1 MGTSGSTECGVPQIT
16 FRIRTHVAAS
26 ASEWMLEVDLLALV
40 ATDQAC
46 WRDST
51 LARDIVGFVVHAARF
66 MSASS
71 PTLIALLHGPDQPGL
86 VARVA
91 GWIFERG
98 GNILHADQHR
108 DMEAG
113 VFFQRVEWEPAMAG
127 AGENALAVAEAD
139 FTAFA
144 RSKLG
149 MHVRVLSSADRPR
162 VAVFVSKADHC
173 FHDLVLRWKSGD
185 YACDLVGVVSNHTEL
200 AEAARGYG
208 LPFVHIPVT
217 SANKVAA
224 EAKQLAL
231 LKELRAELVILARYM
246 QVLSAD
252 FLAAFGAPVINIHHS
267 FLPAFA
273 GGRPYHQAHARGV
286 KLIGATAH
294 YATRDLDEGPII
306 HQDVAR
312 VTHRHDVEDLVRK
325 GRDLERLVLAQ
336 AVRWHLEGRVLV
348 YGNKTVVFD

>member
-1 MGTSGSTECGVPQIT
+1 MET
-16 FRIRTHVAAS
+16 A
-26 ASEWMLEVDLLALV
+26 
-40 ATDQAC
+40 
-46 WRDST
+46 
-51 LARDIVGFVVHAARF
+51 
-66 MSASS
+66 
-71 PTLIALLHGPDQPGL
+71 TLIALLHGPDQPGL

-91 GWIFERG
+91 GWIYERG

-113 VFFQRVEWEPAMAG
+113 VFFQRVEWEPLFKSTAATASSAG
-127 AGENALAVAEAD
+127 LAHDQIAALAAAEAD
-139 FTAFA
+139 FVSFA
-144 RSKLG
+144 RGTLG
-149 MHVRVLSSADRPR
+149 MKVRVLSSADRAR
-162 VAVFVSKADHC
+162 VALFVSKADHC
-173 FHDLVLRWKSGD
+173 FHDLVLRWKAGE
-185 YACDLVGVVSNHTEL
+185 YPCDIVAVVSNHDDLASAARAYGLAFHHLPVTADTKAEVETRQAALL
-200 AEAARGYG
+200 AE
-208 LPFVHIPVT
+208 
-217 SANKVAA
+217 
-224 EAKQLAL
+224 
-231 LKELRAELVILARYM
+231 LRVDLVILARYM

-252 FLAAFGAPVINIHHS
+252 FLEKFSGPVINIHHS

-312 VTHRHDVEDLVRK
+312 VTHRHGVPDMIRR
-325 GRDLERLVLAQ
+325 GRDLEKLVLAQ

>member
-1 MGTSGSTECGVPQIT
+1 MTK
-16 FRIRTHVAAS
+16 
-26 ASEWMLEVDLLALV
+26 
-40 ATDQAC
+40 
-46 WRDST
+46 
-51 LARDIVGFVVHAARF
+51 
-66 MSASS
+66 

-91 GWIFERG
+91 GWIFQRG

-108 DMEAG
+108 DREAG
-113 VFFQRVEWEPAMAG
+113 IFFQRVEWEPAFSSPVGGSGVAVEQSRLAG
-127 AGENALAVAEAD
+127 VATAEAD
-139 FTAFA
+139 FTQFA
-144 RSKLG
+144 RDELG
-149 MHVRVLSSADRPR
+149 MAVRIVSSIDRPR

-173 FHDLVLRWKSGD
+173 FHDLILRWKAGD
-185 YACDLVGVVSNHTEL
+185 FRCELAGIVSNHPDL
-200 AEAARGYG
+200 GDAARGYG
-208 LPFVHIPVT
+208 LAFHHIPVT
-217 SANKVAA
+217 AETKAAA
-224 EAKQLAL
+224 ESRQLAL
-231 LKELRAELVILARYM
+231 MRSLDVDLVVLARYM

-252 FLAAFGAPVINIHHS
+252 FLQRLGGPVINIHHS

-273 GGRPYHQAHARGV
+273 GGKPYHQAHARGV

-312 VTHRHDVEDLVRK
+312 VTHRHGVEDLVRR

-336 AVRWHLEGRVLV
+336 AVRWHVEGRVLV